1 MKNKI
6 KIVSLLGLGF
16 CFGLAAVVTNYTA
29 SKTQRDP
36 AADTEVI
43 YQITDLSHSEM
54 RSHLSHR
61 LKVHPTVEGKK
72 SISLEGFSTNICKT
86 YPHIEM
92 EFVGEGISV
101 AGDPPVLKVESPCQ
115 GGQDPAVIGPV
126 HLAVSRLMAE
136 QPRNATYEFDGYSSS
151 FTLSNS
157 ADEWPTTWI
166 LKAVHFKNDSGTNKD
181 VTFDR
186 SPASVNEQPLV
197 VLEF

>member
-1 MKNKI
+1 VKNQI
-6 KIVSLLGLGF
+6 KIITLLGMGF

-36 AADTEVI
+36 AADTATI
-43 YQITDLSHSEM
+43 YQITDLSSSEI
-54 RSHLSHR
+54 RAQLAHR
-61 LKVHPTVEGKK
+61 LKVHPTIEGKK
-72 SISLEGFSTNICKT
+72 NISLEGFSSNICKS
-86 YPHIEM
+86 YPNIEM

-101 AGDPPVLKVESPCQ
+101 AGDPPVLKVAYPCQ
-115 GGQDPAVIGPV
+115 AAQDPSAIAAASLP
-126 HLAVSRLMAE
+126 VSRLLLE
-136 QPRNATYEFDGYSSS
+136 RPRNAAFQFDGFSSVL
-151 FTLSNS
+151 TLTNS

-186 SPASVNEQPLV
+186 SPASVNDQPPV